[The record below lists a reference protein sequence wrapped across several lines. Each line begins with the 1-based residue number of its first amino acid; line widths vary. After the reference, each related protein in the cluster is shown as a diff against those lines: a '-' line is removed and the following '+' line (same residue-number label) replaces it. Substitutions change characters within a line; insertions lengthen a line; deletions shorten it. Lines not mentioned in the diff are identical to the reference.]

1 MRSFV
6 ILEARP
12 FSYNTIGL
20 AVVLL
25 TVPGTNGPWDKR
37 SVGQGVP
44 GTRSPWDKRSLGPW
58 DKRSLGQTV
67 AGKNVTDGPWD
78 KQSL

>member
-25 TVPGTNGPWDKR
+25 TVPGINGPWDKR

-44 GTRSPWDKRSLGPW
+44 GTRGPWDKRSLGPW

>member
-44 GTRSPWDKRSLGPW
+44 GTRGPWDKRSLGPW

>member
-37 SVGQGVP
+37 SVGPGVP
-44 GTRSPWDKRSLGPW
+44 GTRGPWDKWSLGPW

-78 KQSL
+78 KHSL

>member
-44 GTRSPWDKRSLGPW
+44 GTRGPWDKRSLGPW
-58 DKRSLGQTV
+58 DKRSLGQAVPGTN
-67 AGKNVTDGPWD
+67 GCWEKRD
-78 KQSL
+78 